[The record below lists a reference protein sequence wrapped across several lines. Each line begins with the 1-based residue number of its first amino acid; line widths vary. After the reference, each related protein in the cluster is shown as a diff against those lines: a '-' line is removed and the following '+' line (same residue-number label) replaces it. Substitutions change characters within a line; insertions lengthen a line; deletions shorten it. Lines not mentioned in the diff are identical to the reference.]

1 MLPIGQARVREVSK
15 RQVAANGR
23 RESVALYFISG
34 LDLQPSPIWLDAR
47 QELFA
52 SGGTWLGVVCEG
64 FETTLPEL
72 LIAQSEALSAATLDV
87 RLGRETTEAIAA
99 ILSERNIPF
108 LFYTGQTLP
117 ADMQARW
124 PDSAVIVK
132 PVLALSR
139 SW

>member
-1 MLPIGQARVREVSK
+1 MTDELAGTRILVAEDEIFIALDIRSMLLDAGAEVSGP
-15 RQVAANGR
+15 A
-23 RESVALYFISG
+23 
-34 LDLQPSPIWLDAR
+34 
-47 QELFA
+47 
-52 SGGTWLGVVCEG
+52 
-64 FETTLPEL
+64 TTIRSAKS
-72 LIAQSEALSAATLDV
+72 IAQSETLSAATLDV

-132 PVLALSR
+132 PADAKVLVTAICGLFKA
-139 SW
+139 